1 MLEPNV
7 IQSASY
13 AFNSRSSLSCPV
25 EFLYYSWSAY
35 LQLEQETQEHGDS
48 SKSDSDE
55 HKAETPETETETFTK
70 TEKYTKMLHS
80 SKWYTEPKVNGNGD
94 DKGKLTSK
102 KLPLRQ
108 TDLWRLCCPHHDV
121 PSGLIGNNANT
132 DADAD
137 APKII
142 VQTSKADPLHDDA
155 LLLVNAI
162 QNKHK
167 LEQKQQG
174 GNNNSNIDSDTNLD
188 SNNNKNSNS
197 NVFLSDTKGSHV
209 FSLLFYNDTQDKITT
224 EWRNALYP
232 PHKWIWYEWW

>member
-80 SKWYTEPKVNGNGD
+80 SKWYAEPKVNGNGD

-197 NVFLSDTKGSHV
+197 NLFLSDTKGSHV